1 MGTVHNTHLD
11 LDEIT
16 NLAGTTMTYHD
27 ILAGNIR
34 IFLGKMS
41 SWAAWNGTNVVPGAG
56 KGSAAPH
63 AAVAE
68 DDGDLRAAGGQENG
82 LEHLP

>member
-16 NLAGTTMTYHD
+16 ILVVTTMTYW
-27 ILAGNIR
+27 R
-34 IFLGKMS
+34 VTSEF
-41 SWAAWNGTNVVPGAG
+41 SWVKCQVGLRNLHVVPGAG

-68 DDGDLRAAGGQENG
+68 DDCYLRAAGGQENG